1 MELYNAWMIIK
12 NYLIVNGKNDL
23 IYNIMKNIKTFEGFF
38 DFLKKKEKKVITD
51 KLYESM
57 ERGSKEIISFFDNH
71 SLEDDT
77 EKEKDILRKYRKYKN
92 IEINKFTDE
101 YFTVVIYIQS
111 EPLYFKCDTI
121 DGVLQCLDDNKHL
134 KKDNLLGN

>member
-1 MELYNAWMIIK
+1 
-12 NYLIVNGKNDL
+12 
-23 IYNIMKNIKTFEGFF
+23 MKSIKTFEGFF
-38 DFLKKKEKKVITD
+38 DFLKKKEKRVITD
-51 KLYESM
+51 KLYEPMNEPGNEDTRILGTQHHVYNGITTSG
-57 ERGSKEIISFFDNH
+57 RSFFDNH